1 MTRRNRPMRGYERGE
16 ISGGDDGSLVA
27 RGGGP
32 NDDFGCIRTSL
43 GALSASSTGH
53 TPTKTESVRNPVSV
67 EVQKALDLRRRFT
80 LIRLRTLFNRPY
92 ATSGVTS
99 RRVRLGAW
107 GSAEARGACL
117 LRSTSTVRRAKAE
130 GRRR

>member
-1 MTRRNRPMRGYERGE
+1 MTRRNRPTRGYERGE

-43 GALSASSTGH
+43 GASSASSAGH

-67 EVQKALDLRRRFT
+67 EVQKALERRRRFT
-80 LIRLRTLFNRPY
+80 LIRLCTLFHKSLAIR
-92 ATSGVTS
+92 GVTS
-99 RRVRLGAW
+99 LRVRLG
-107 GSAEARGACL
+107 
-117 LRSTSTVRRAKAE
+117 T
-130 GRRR
+130 